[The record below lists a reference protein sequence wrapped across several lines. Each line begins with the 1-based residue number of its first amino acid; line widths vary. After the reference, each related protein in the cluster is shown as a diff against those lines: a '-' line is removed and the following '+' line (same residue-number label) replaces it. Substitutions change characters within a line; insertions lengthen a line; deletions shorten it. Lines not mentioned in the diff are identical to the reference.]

1 MNKPILYIICG
12 LSGSGKSTIATQIAN
27 ENPNTV
33 IVSSDAIRE
42 ELTGNY
48 EDQEHNEE
56 VFKIFHNRIRKNL
69 ENKRNVI
76 ADATNLTMKS
86 RRAIMMKVNGLDI
99 EKICYLIPKPYEQCK
114 IDDKARLHSVGDEV
128 IDKQIMRFQVPFYEE
143 KFDKIIIHK
152 DDSWEEYKMGSINL
166 FLAMFG
172 FEQKNPHHNMTLD
185 DHCLNAYNLFCNKIP
200 HKTLL
205 NLEYVNGFA
214 MGAKLHDFGKIMVQT
229 FDENGIAHYYG
240 HESAGSYFILS
251 QMVKPLVWIDDVL
264 LDCCF
269 LINYHMMPFGWTTD
283 KAKQRWKERFG
294 EYKYK
299 MLLDFN
305 KCDMA
310 R

>member
-1 MNKPILYIICG
+1 MNKPTMWVLVG

-56 VFKIFHNRIRKNL
+56 VFKIFHDRIRKNL
-69 ENKRNVI
+69 ENKKNVI

-86 RRAIMMKVNGLDI
+86 RRAIMMKVNGLNI
-99 EKICYLIPKPYEQCK
+99 RKVCVIIPKPFKQCK
-114 IDDKARLHSVGDEV
+114 KDNLHREHPVPDFV
-128 IDKQIMRFQVPFYEE
+128 LDKQIRKYQIPFYEE
-143 KFDKIIIHK
+143 GFDEIIIHK
-152 DDSWEEYKMGSINL
+152 FHNANAMTTGGLIAKMKD
-166 FLAMFG
+166 FD
-172 FEQKNPHHNMTLD
+172 QKNPHHTMTLEN
-185 DHCLNAYNLFCNKIP
+185 HCFNTYDLFTEKGHKAEYNI
-200 HKTLL
+200 
-205 NLEYVNGFA
+205 
-214 MGAKLHDFGKIMVQT
+214 GAVLHDYGKLYCQT
-229 FDENGIAHYYG
+229 IDENGIAHYYDHPSVG
-240 HESAGSYFILS
+240 CYLVLESLMEEFNK
-251 QMVKPLVWIDDVL
+251 VVL
-264 LDCCF
+264 DICF
-269 LINYHMMPFGWTTD
+269 LINYHMMPFSWDTD

-305 KCDMA
+305 ECDKA